1 MTWRGYAWA
10 LRTNCSAR
18 MGACFLLPVLA
29 LAQTSG
35 QIVGLVT
42 DASSGVIAGAT
53 LTVTNNDTGMRRVAR
68 TGDSGVY
75 TVSALRPGQYKV
87 SIRKE
92 GFQTTTRLGVRVT
105 SGEAARVDFRLGVG
119 AITESVTVWGDHDD
133 LQRDSAAITSLLGAD
148 TIERLPLNG
157 YTVQNLLDLSPG
169 VLATPATAGD
179 AGQFSANGQRPS
191 SNYFTVDGVSANTG
205 ISGAGLPGQFA
216 GGTLPG
222 MTAIGSLHNLSS
234 LEAVQEV
241 RVHTS
246 AFSAEY
252 GRMPGAHIALVTR
265 SGTNEFHG
273 SGFVAGRHERTS
285 SRDWFTSRYDAG
297 RPASRLRQAGGAI
310 GGPIQRDLTFFF
322 GSFEALRL
330 EQPYSWRTAVPSLQA
345 RKSAVAA
352 YRPLLEAY
360 PVPNGPELGLAQ
372 AERFVQTVRPA
383 DLQTASA
390 RVDRMLGSR
399 GSLFF
404 RYSDSPSNS
413 EFGYL
418 QVHRS
423 QFSSRS
429 FTAGLTSAIGTAAS
443 HELRVNVTE
452 SRVSSSWVTE
462 AADGARPVSTAAIL
476 PDLQTCDC
484 TAVGT
489 GSGQLLLEQA
499 GRNSQGQISISE
511 SAMLIRRRHQ
521 FRFGADYHRLSPR
534 RDQSMASVFSSSP
547 SVTDLLSGNVFVTYS
562 QAQQASSMIEAASL
576 FLQDSWR
583 VGARTHINVGARWEL
598 TPAPKVT
605 QPPLELHGAS
615 LATPYP
621 AEFAWMRELNEEP
634 TWALRMNRIAPRL
647 GVARSFFDGRLVLR
661 GSTGLFYDVSF
672 ASSVDPVN
680 GAPYNAPRLL
690 ARTPA
695 VPQAT
700 VLRFGYPSQLAAPA
714 TWIHQVSVDKSIRR
728 TGVLSTAWTSS
739 SGRDLLRREGYAARG
754 SVIPTAVL
762 PTNNGESSYNGLQS
776 RYTQR
781 FRSGMWASVAHTW
794 SHSIDN
800 GPWDSSL
807 YFVQGPFSSQR
818 DGASSDYDAR
828 HLVSAGVTWD
838 LARNWAIDAT
848 GRTRSAFPVDV
859 VSVENAYGI
868 GADNMVR
875 PDLVAS
881 RPLWVEHAS
890 VPGGRRLNREAFR
903 AVPHGQAGSLGR
915 NSIRGFG
922 MSQLDLT
929 LRKRWVLSDSASIQ
943 LRTEVFNAFN
953 NVNFADPVRFLSSG
967 LFGEPASLL
976 NMMLGSGSPN
986 SGLAPAL
993 QAGGPRTLQ
1002 IGIRARF

>member
-1 MTWRGYAWA
+1 MTWRGH
-10 LRTNCSAR
+10 SAV
-18 MGACFLLPVLA
+18 MGVCFLLPILA
-29 LAQTSG
+29 FAQTSG
-35 QIVGLVT
+35 QIVGVVT

-75 TVSALRPGQYKV
+75 AVSALRPGHYKV

-105 SGEAARVDFRLGVG
+105 SGEAARVDFSLGVG
-119 AITESVTVWGDHDD
+119 GMTESVTVWSDHDV
-133 LQRDSAAITSLLGAD
+133 LQRDSAALTSALGAD

-169 VLATPATAGD
+169 VLATPATSGD

-191 SNYFTVDGVSANTG
+191 ANYFTVDGVSANTG
-205 ISGAGLPGQFA
+205 ISGAGLPGHFA

-222 MTAIGSLHNLSS
+222 MTAIGSLHNLAS

-252 GRMPGAHIALVTR
+252 GRMPGAHVALITR

-273 SGFVAGRHERTS
+273 SGFVAGRHERIS
-285 SRDWFTSRYDAG
+285 SRDWFTSRYGTG
-297 RPASRLRQAGGAI
+297 RPASRLRQAGGVI
-310 GGPIQRDLTFFF
+310 GGPIQKNLTFFF
-322 GSFEALRL
+322 GSFESLSL
-330 EQPYSWRTAVPSLQA
+330 QQPYSWRTAVPSMQA
-345 RKSAVAA
+345 RQSAVASFK
-352 YRPLLEAY
+352 PLLEAY
-360 PVPNGPELGLAQ
+360 PVPNGPELALEQ

-383 DLQTASA
+383 DVQTASA
-390 RVDRMLGSR
+390 RIDRMLGSR

-404 RYSDSPSNS
+404 RYSDTPSKS

-423 QFSSRS
+423 EFRSRS
-429 FTAGLTSAIGTAAS
+429 FTAGLTSTVGTAAS
-443 HELRVNVTE
+443 HELRVNVTD
-452 SRVSSSWVTE
+452 SRVISSWATE
-462 AADGARPVSTAAIL
+462 AADGARPVTTTAIL
-476 PDLQTCDC
+476 PGLQLCAC

-489 GSGQLLLEQA
+489 RPGQLLLEQA

-511 SAMLIRRRHQ
+511 SAMLIRGRHQ

-547 SVTDLLSGNVFVTYS
+547 SATDLLSGSMFVTYS
-562 QAQQASSMIEAASL
+562 QAWQASSMIETASL

-583 VGARTHINVGARWEL
+583 IGDRTQVSFGARWEL
-598 TPAPKVT
+598 TPAPKVV
-605 QPPLELHGAS
+605 QPPVELPGAS

-621 AEFAWMRELNEEP
+621 PQFAWMRELTEEP
-634 TWALRMNRIAPRL
+634 AWALRLDRIAPRL
-647 GVARSFFDGRLVLR
+647 GIARSFFDGTLVLR

-672 ASSVDPVN
+672 AASVDPVN
-680 GAPYNAPRLL
+680 GAPYNAPRVL

-695 VPQAT
+695 VAAAAIM
-700 VLRFGYPSQLAAPA
+700 RFGYPRQLAPPA
-714 TWIHQVSVDKSIRR
+714 TWIHQVSVDKSIGR
-728 TGVLSTAWTSS
+728 TGVLSTAWTGS
-739 SGRDLLRREGYAARG
+739 SGRDLLRREGYAVQESA
-754 SVIPTAVL
+754 VPATVL

-776 RYTQR
+776 RYTHR
-781 FRSGMWASVAHTW
+781 FRPGAWASVAHTW

-807 YFVQGPFSSQR
+807 YFVQGPFSARR
-818 DGASSDYDAR
+818 DRASSDYDAR
-828 HLVSAGVTWD
+828 HLVSAGVAWD
-838 LARNWAIDAT
+838 LARNWGIDAT
-848 GRTRSAFPVDV
+848 GRTRSAFPIDV
-859 VSVENAYGI
+859 VAAENAYGI

-875 PDLVAS
+875 PDLLAS
-881 RPLWVEHAS
+881 RPLWIEDAG
-890 VPGGRRLNREAFR
+890 VPGGRRLNRDAFR
-903 AVPHGQAGSLGR
+903 TVTHGRPGSLGR

-922 MSQLDLT
+922 MSQLDVAV
-929 LRKRWVLSDSASIQ
+929 RKRWVLSDAASIQ
-943 LRTEVFNAFN
+943 LRAEVFNAFN
-953 NVNFADPVRFLSSG
+953 TVNFADPVRFLSSG

-1002 IGIRARF
+1002 IGMRARF

>member
-1 MTWRGYAWA
+1 MTWRAHSWLPSVGCWA
-10 LRTNCSAR
+10 RL
-18 MGACFLLPVLA
+18 GVCFLFPLIA

-35 QIVGLVT
+35 QIVGVVT
-42 DASSGVIAGAT
+42 DDSSGVIAGAT
-53 LTVTNNDTGMRRVAR
+53 LTITNNETGMRRVAR
-68 TGDSGVY
+68 TGDSGIY
-75 TVSALRPGQYKV
+75 AVSALHPGHYKV

-105 SGEAARVDFRLGVG
+105 SGEAARVDFTLGVG
-119 AITESVTVWGDHDD
+119 SITESITVWSDHDA
-133 LQRDSAAITSLLGAD
+133 LQRDSTAITSALGTD

-157 YTVQNLLDLSPG
+157 STVQNLVDLSPG
-169 VLATPATAGD
+169 VLATPATSGD

-216 GGTLPG
+216 GGALPG
-222 MTAIGSLHNLSS
+222 MTAIGSLHNLAS

-252 GRMPGAHIALVTR
+252 GRMPGAHVALITR

-273 SGFVAGRHERTS
+273 SGFVTGRHERTS
-285 SRDWFTSRYDAG
+285 ARDWFSSRYGAG
-297 RPASRLRQAGGAI
+297 RPASRLQQAGGVI
-310 GGPIQRDLTFFF
+310 GGPIQKDLTFFF
-322 GSFEALRL
+322 GSFESLSL
-330 EQPYSWRTAVPSLQA
+330 QQPYSWRTAVPSMQA
-345 RKSAVAA
+345 RQSAVAA
-352 YRPLLEAY
+352 FRPLLEAY

-383 DLQTASA
+383 DLQTVSA
-390 RVDRMLGSR
+390 RMDRMLGSR

-423 QFSSRS
+423 EFRSRS
-429 FTAGLTSAIGTAAS
+429 FTAGLTSTIGTAAS
-443 HELRVNVTE
+443 HELRVNVTD

-462 AADGARPVSTAAIL
+462 AADGARPVTTTAIL
-476 PDLQTCDC
+476 PGLQLCDC

-489 GSGQLLLEQA
+489 RSGQFLLEQA

-511 SAMLIRRRHQ
+511 SVMLIRGRHQ
-521 FRFGADYHRLSPR
+521 FRFGADYHRLNTR

-547 SVTDLLSGNVFVTYS
+547 SVTDLLSGSMFVTYS
-562 QAQQASSMIEAASL
+562 QAQQASSLIETASL
-576 FLQDSWR
+576 FVQDSWR
-583 VGARTHINVGARWEL
+583 LGDRTQVSLGARWEL
-598 TPAPKVT
+598 TPAPKVM
-605 QPPLELHGAS
+605 QSPVAVPGAS

-621 AEFAWMRELNEEP
+621 PEFAWMRELNEEP

-647 GVARSFFDGRLVLR
+647 GISRSFFDGRLVVR

-680 GAPYNAPRLL
+680 GAPYNAPRVL

-695 VPQAT
+695 IAGASVM
-700 VLRFGYPSQLAAPA
+700 RFGYPRQLAPPA
-714 TWIHQVSVDKSIRR
+714 TWIHQVSVDKSIGRA
-728 TGVLSTAWTSS
+728 GVLSTAWTGS
-739 SGRDLLRREGYAARG
+739 SGRDLLRREGYAVQD
-754 SVIPTAVL
+754 SVVPATVL

-776 RYTQR
+776 RYTHR
-781 FRSGMWASVAHTW
+781 FRSGIWTSVAHTW

-807 YFVQGPFSSQR
+807 YLVGGPFSARR
-818 DGASSDYDAR
+818 DRASSDYDAR
-828 HLVSAGVTWD
+828 HLISAAVAWD
-838 LARNWAIDAT
+838 LARSWTISAT
-848 GRTRSAFPVDV
+848 GRARSAFPIDV
-859 VSVENAYGI
+859 VTVENAFGI

-875 PDLVAS
+875 PDLVAGRS
-881 RPLWVEHAS
+881 LWIEDAG
-890 VPGGRRLNREAFR
+890 VPGGRRLNRDAFR
-903 AVPHGQAGSLGR
+903 AVAHGHPGALGR

-922 MSQLDLT
+922 MSQLDVAV
-929 LRKRWVLSDSASIQ
+929 RKRWVLSEVASIQ
-943 LRTEVFNAFN
+943 LQAEVFNAFN

-967 LFGEPASLL
+967 LFGEPTSLL